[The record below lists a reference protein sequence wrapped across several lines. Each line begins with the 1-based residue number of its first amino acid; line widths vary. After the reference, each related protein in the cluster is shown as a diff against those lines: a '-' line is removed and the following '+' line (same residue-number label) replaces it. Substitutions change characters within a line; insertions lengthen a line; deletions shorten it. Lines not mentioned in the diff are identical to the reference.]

1 MAGLKPLGVIANEKA
16 KNPHKGYKLMD
27 IQAIFGLQF
36 FLSIVVW
43 GVVAK
48 WLLAPWLEKMSSNEG
63 ISWLVLPHTFR
74 HIGMVFLV
82 PGIVAQPLP
91 SGFANPAAYG
101 DLAAGLLALLAF
113 IALRSSW
120 AGALA
125 LVWLF
130 NIVGTV
136 DLLNA
141 LRHLNVAPNLG
152 ATWYIPTFLVPLLL
166 VTHFMIFTRLLGRGT
181 E

>member
-1 MAGLKPLGVIANEKA
+1 
-16 KNPHKGYKLMD
+16 MD
-27 IQAIFGLQF
+27 TQAIFGLQF
-36 FLSIVVW
+36 FLSLVVW
-43 GVVAK
+43 GVIAK
-48 WLLAPWLEKMSSNEG
+48 WLLAPWLEKMSSNEAL
-63 ISWLVLPHTFR
+63 SWLTLPHTFR

-82 PGIVAQPLP
+82 PGVVWQTLP
-91 SGFANPAAYG
+91 VEFANPAAYG

-113 IALRSSW
+113 IALRTSW

-136 DLLNA
+136 DLLYA
-141 LRHLNVAPNLG
+141 VTVGTLHGAGSRMG

-166 VTHFMIFTRLLGRGT
+166 VTHFMIFARLLRRGR
-181 E
+181 